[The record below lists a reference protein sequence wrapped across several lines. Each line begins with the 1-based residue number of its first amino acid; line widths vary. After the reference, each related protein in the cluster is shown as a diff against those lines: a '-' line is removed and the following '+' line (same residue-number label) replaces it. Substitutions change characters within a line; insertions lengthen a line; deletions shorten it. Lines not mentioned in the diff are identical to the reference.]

1 MNKATITY
9 QHPQHGELCIA
20 PGSEAHELWK
30 NRKFDALNKH
40 LTLAVETYRK
50 LANRG
55 NSLPLGDKT

>member
-50 LANRG
+50 LASRG
-55 NSLPLGDKT
+55 N